1 VLQVSNASK
10 SFGDNTLFE
19 RVSFTLNRGER
30 VGLIGPNGCGKTTL
44 FRIILGEIQPD
55 TGSVRLSPG
64 DVQAGYLA
72 QALEYQPGQT
82 VGHVMKDAIAGL
94 AGAEQRLEDL
104 SARMAPQRRP
114 ENTPGTG
121 SPAHL
126 QSRPAPDGRTHQPPG
141 YRRAGVAGGVLA
153 CF

>member
-1 VLQVSNASK
+1 MLQVSNASK

-55 TGSVRLSPG
+55 TGSVLLSPG

-82 VGHVMKDAIAGL
+82 VDHVMKDAIAGL
-94 AGAEQRLEDL
+94 AGAEQRLEEL
-104 SARMAPQRRP
+104 SASMAEAQ
-114 ENTPGTG
+114 GD
-121 SPAHL
+121 AL
-126 QSRPAPDGRTHQPPG
+126 QSLLAEYDVALDAFERLGG
-141 YRRAGVAGGVLA
+141 YSI
-153 CF
+153 